1 MGLRASGIL
10 AILVIFNPCFE
21 NLRHPID
28 SATIRLYYAA
38 SKTSKLNDHYKA
50 QN

>member
-10 AILVIFNPCFE
+10 AGYFNPCFE